1 MCVYVRRQGYLGNR
15 NSDFNLIKLI
25 YFVFEMRIG
34 HKKDFFISAMRFNF
48 TVKYRFSKKY
58 FFYFLSDRIEIF
70 KREKVEVLEYK
81 IYYYKKK
88 FLFYLSRFIFFNK
101 NLLLKEKLITF
112 ETLFNDFTKN
122 HDNTQ

>member
-1 MCVYVRRQGYLGNR
+1 MCVYVRRQRYLGNR

-58 FFYFLSDRIEIF
+58 FFCFLGDRIEIF
-70 KREKVEVLEYK
+70 KRDKVGFSEYT
-81 IYYYKKK
+81 IYYYSKKMCPTNRGL
-88 FLFYLSRFIFFNK
+88 FL
-101 NLLLKEKLITF
+101 KLI
-112 ETLFNDFTKN
+112 LSN
-122 HDNTQ
+122 